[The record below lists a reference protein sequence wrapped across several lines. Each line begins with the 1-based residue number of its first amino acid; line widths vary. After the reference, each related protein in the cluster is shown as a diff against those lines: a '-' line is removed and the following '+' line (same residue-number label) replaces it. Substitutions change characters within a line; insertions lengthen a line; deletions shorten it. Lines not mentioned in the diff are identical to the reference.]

1 MELPQIFE
9 NISKNIEKMRKDNF
23 PKTGKMNILNVIN
36 KTHYE
41 NYNSDIITYLL
52 DPSSK
57 HYQKDCYLKMFLER
71 LKLDIDINSKNIL
84 VSREYRTNEGRRID
98 IYIESDDWGLIIE
111 SKIHAKEQEKQLQHY
126 YEFVKTKRNNV
137 YILFLTLDGADSKT
151 FKKDRKDKISVYKSI
166 TWAGHIL
173 PWVEEILTQE
183 SVLKDHLDLKAGLE
197 QYKDSLDILT
207 HKTDEDRMEQKT
219 ILDSL
224 INEDGTLQA
233 DLDQTAF
240 SNISEV
246 ADWLSTLVPLLD
258 LQKELKTQGYTTT
271 LKLGNSEMRKLE
283 EFRKFTIKDFPKS
296 TSVAVE
302 IKKNNKTIYYLY
314 DWGDAAYYFCISNDV
329 YRKLANNNTS
339 EGYESTE
346 NYDYHWKWLKSKGDD
361 DINCLDTTN
370 KIQAI
375 FSQLQLKNK

>member
-137 YILFLTLDGADSKT
+137 YILFLTLNGVDSKT
-151 FKKDRKDKISVYKSI
+151 FKKDRKDKTSVYKSI

-183 SVLKDHLDLKAGLE
+183 SLLKHPSLKAGLE

-207 HKTDEDRMEQKT
+207 HKTDEDLMEQKT
-219 ILDSL
+219 ILESF
-224 INEDGTLQA
+224 INKDTTLGDTTLRI

-240 SNISEV
+240 SNISVV
-246 ADWLSTLVPLLD
+246 ADFLSTLAPLFD
-258 LQKELKTQGYTTT
+258 LQKELRTQGYTTT
-271 LKLGNSEMRKLE
+271 LKLGTSEMKELA
-283 EFRKFTIKDFPKS
+283 EFNNFTIEEYIEFS
-296 TSVAVE
+296 LVAVK
-302 IKKNNKTIYYLY
+302 IDKDDKTIYYLY
-314 DWGDAAYYFCISNDV
+314 DWGDAAYYFCISDI
-329 YRKLANNNTS
+329 YIRLDDYKSTK
-339 EGYESTE
+339 GYQ
-346 NYDYHWKWLKSKGDD
+346 YHWKWLNRKGDKN
-361 DINCLDTTN
+361 INCSKTIN
-370 KIQAI
+370 EIQAI

>member
-41 NYNSDIITYLL
+41 NYNSDIIAYLL
-52 DPSSK
+52 NPSNK
-57 HYQKDCYLKMFLER
+57 HYQKDIYLKMFLGN
-71 LKLDIDINSKNIL
+71 LDFSIDINDLKNIS

-126 YEFVKTKRNNV
+126 YEFVKTKRKKDNI

-151 FKKDRKDKISVYKSI
+151 FKKDRKDKTSVYKSI

-258 LQKELKTQGYTTT
+258 LQKELRTQGYTTT

-283 EFRKFTIKDFPKS
+283 EFRKFTIKDFPES

-302 IKKNNKTIYYLY
+302 IKKNDKTIYYLY
-314 DWGDAAYYFCISNDV
+314 DWDFEEYYFCISNT
-329 YRKLANNNTS
+329 YENL
-339 EGYESTE
+339 EGYNFDAGYE
-346 NYDYHWKWLKSKGDD
+346 DCWKLSKNKGADD
-361 DINCLDTTN
+361 TNCLDTTN